1 MSGRGQ
7 YSVREGRGAPGFRL
21 CCHVWVRDWEEGRGK
36 AAEAFF
42 DEVLRRGAVDLSRG
56 IFGMLQRCSRRARL
70 RVVSTTRVPQTHS
83 SPARSINIMFKQEI
97 SLMPFAP
104 AQKYRNMYDGL
115 Y

>member
-1 MSGRGQ
+1 MRERAG
-7 YSVREGRGAPGFRL
+7 SVLSTGGTRRTGLSTLLPCVGARL
-21 CCHVWVRDWEEGRGK
+21 REGRGK

-70 RVVSTTRVPQTHS
+70 RVVSTTGVPHTHS
-83 SPARSINIMFKQEI
+83 SPARPINIMFKQEI

-104 AQKYRNMYDGL
+104 AQKYRRMYDGL
-115 Y
+115 